1 MLYVNISHLGWGG
14 HAAAWDAMADRAYAL
29 LTSTSR
35 VFDALTA
42 HAHKFLTSADGADS
56 TYAVKPDPVQVCFET
71 AHPVTAA
78 RPVMFGD
85 ELQAEPHPGIPG
97 LEVIVYYGGDGAL
110 VVQIDTKE
118 IDMIS
123 RHGRLRVN
131 LNDDQIYDG
140 DPDTDTPPGC
150 PSFGGFAARH
160 TQAHHAVPR
169 DERQAIEE
177 LGGAGRSGAARG

>member
-1 MLYVNISHLGWGG
+1 MS
-14 HAAAWDAMADRAYAL
+14 
-29 LTSTSR
+29 
-35 VFDALTA
+35 VFDALA
-42 HAHKFLTSADGADS
+42 VHAHKFLTSADGADS

-97 LEVIVYYGGDGAL
+97 LEVIVCYGRDGAL

-123 RHGRLRVN
+123 RRGRLRVN

-140 DPDTDTPPGC
+140 DPDTDTPPGIRLSEALQRAIRKLTTHYRGTHAK
-150 PSFGGFAARH
+150 PSKNSAVQAGQARPAAEACRTPDRRH
-160 TQAHHAVPR
+160 
-169 DERQAIEE
+169 
-177 LGGAGRSGAARG
+177 